1 MESSATKL
9 RAGKEPAPSSPYP
22 AGSGDLVV
30 GLLLGIA
37 AGAAAALVISG
48 LVSRLRRGRLRLL
61 EMEAPDMGTIVGEVP
76 QLLSEALE
84 AIEAGTEAVGEIV
97 ERTAEMTKSFY
108 QTAGEL
114 KGTVFDYESGAADQF
129 DLPNIDEH
137 RIYQDNPPSDEAGE
151 EAEQESG
158 S

>member
-9 RAGKEPAPSSPYP
+9 RTKEGGGQTRSSTPFQ
-22 AGSGDLVV
+22 GGELLV
-30 GLLLGIA
+30 GLLLGVA
-37 AGAAAALVISG
+37 AGATAALVVAGFI
-48 LVSRLRRGRLRLL
+48 SRLRRSRLRLV

-108 QTAGEL
+108 RTVGEL
-114 KGTVFDYESGAADQF
+114 RGTVFDYESGAEEEF
-129 DLPNIDEH
+129 DLPNIDEN
-137 RIYQDNPPSDEAGE
+137 RIYQENPPSGDEPPSPAK
-151 EAEQESG
+151 AE
-158 S
+158 